1 MAPPKTTEPPAPL
14 TEQVEAWTLTL
25 AGAPPLTPATMRAA
39 ARVAAWRAIGAALEG
54 DAAKAPAA
62 AAAAAEALAASE
74 PEREPD
80 DGPVSEREVA
90 RAVILAVRRGLAS
103 EDPKRVGEAVAL
115 WRAERAWV
123 DPEGLAGAGAAEGD
137 ALSAALERVA
147 DEAAAQALAMSRAG
161 ATGL

>member
-1 MAPPKTTEPPAPL
+1 MAPKTTEPPAPL

-25 AGAPPLTPATMRAA
+25 AGAPALTPATLRAA
-39 ARVAAWRAIGAALEG
+39 ARAAAWRAIGAALEG

-62 AAAAAEALAASE
+62 ASAAAEALAASE

-80 DGPVSEREVA
+80 DGPVPEEEVA
-90 RAVILAVRRGLAS
+90 RAVILAVRAGLAS
-103 EDPKRVGEAVAL
+103 RDPKRVGEAVAL
-115 WRAERAWV
+115 WRAERAWA

-147 DEAAAQALAMSRAG
+147 EVAAAQALAMSRAG